1 MNVIE
6 KLIDLLQSFPRIS
19 EVCNDIHI
27 DFADPEPTSYGLSST
42 GDTLLKE
49 DILGNQTRQH
59 SFMLYTTFSAINDY
73 ERISNSGALL
83 ELSQWLSGVSD
94 VEVTHII
101 DGTEHSGMIEKI
113 TAENGTLYTVPQE
126 NYFDGV
132 QYQLQ
137 IIVKY
142 TVEF

>member
-6 KLIDLLQSFPRIS
+6 TLRELLQSFPRIS
-19 EVCNDIHI
+19 EVCNEIHI
-27 DFADPEPTSYGLSST
+27 DFADSEPTSYGLSST

-59 SFMLYTTFSAINDY
+59 SFMMYSTFSAINDF
-73 ERISNSGALL
+73 ERLSNSGALL
-83 ELSQWLSGVSD
+83 ELTQWLSNLAD
-94 VEVTHII
+94 IPVTHTIN
-101 DGTEHSGMIEKI
+101 GVEHNGEI
-113 TAENGTLYTVPQE
+113 TSINAENGTLYSVPQE

-142 TVEF
+142 TLEN